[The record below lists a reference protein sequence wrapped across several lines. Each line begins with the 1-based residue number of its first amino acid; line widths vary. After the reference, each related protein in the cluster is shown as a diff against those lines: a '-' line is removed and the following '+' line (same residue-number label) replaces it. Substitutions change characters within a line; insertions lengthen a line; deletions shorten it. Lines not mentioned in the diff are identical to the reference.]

1 MKKDMSAASPRKT
14 GCPVAFS
21 LDVLG
26 DRWSLLIVRDMLVG
40 GASTYG
46 DFMCGGEGIA
56 TNILANRLKGLTDAG
71 IVEKHRDETNRRKYR
86 YTLTQKGC
94 ELVPIVLSLMNWGA
108 KYDPE
113 TRATPEILKKVTAKL
128 DMEFSK

>member
-1 MKKDMSAASPRKT
+1 MISENSRKT

-26 DRWSLLIVRDMLVG
+26 DRWSLLIVRDMLVND
-40 GASTYG
+40 ASTYG

-56 TNILANRLKGLTDAG
+56 TNILASRLKGLVDAG
-71 IVEKHRDETNRRKYR
+71 IVEKHRDENNRRKYR
-86 YTLTQKGC
+86 YTVTARGR

-108 KYDPE
+108 KHDPQ
-113 TRATPEILKKVTAKL
+113 TRATPEIIKRVTAKL
-128 DMEFSK
+128 NQEFSK